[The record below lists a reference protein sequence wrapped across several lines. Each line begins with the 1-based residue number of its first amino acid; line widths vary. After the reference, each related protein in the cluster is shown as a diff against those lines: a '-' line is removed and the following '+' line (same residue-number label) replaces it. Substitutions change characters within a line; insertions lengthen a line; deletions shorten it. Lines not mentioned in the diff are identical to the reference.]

1 MLKKVGI
8 LLGGMLLVSN
18 LFAQVPEQID
28 VITESTTDYNGD
40 QVSEDRYLDGVVERT
55 LYKQGQV
62 LAYEP
67 VREADVPW
75 EKRMW
80 RVIDVRE
87 KINAPFTYPVQPL
100 ITILIDGAANGDLT
114 VFRKD
119 DFQEPLPTDDLE
131 KMLYRID
138 TTRVIDPDTY
148 EETIKVT
155 RSDFD
160 PASVKRFR
168 IKEIWFFDKETSRLR
183 NRILG
188 ISPIKDVYDNQ
199 TGVFKREEPMFW
211 VYFPTARKYLHNYQ
225 VFNRE
230 NDAAPLSWADYFD
243 MRRFSSYIYKATNV
257 RDYRLKDMYPEDQL
271 ERLYE
276 SERIKAELFNF
287 EHDFW
292 SY

>member
-1 MLKKVGI
+1 MFKKVGI
-8 LLGGMLLVSN
+8 FICGLMLGTSLM
-18 LFAQVPEQID
+18 AQVPEQID
-28 VITESTTDYNGD
+28 VITESTTDYEGN
-40 QVSEDRYLDGVVERT
+40 QASEDKYLDGVVERT
-55 LYKQGQV
+55 LTGTDQV
-62 LAYEP
+62 LPYEP
-67 VREADVPW
+67 IREADVPW

-87 KINAPFTYPVQPL
+87 KINAPFTYPVQPF
-100 ITILIDGAANGDLT
+100 ISILIDGAANGDLT
-114 VFRKD
+114 VFRRD
-119 DFQEPLPTDDLE
+119 DFQEPLPTEELE

-138 TTRVIDPDTY
+138 TTRVIDPETY

-160 PASVKRFR
+160 PASVKKFR

-188 ISPIKDVYDNQ
+188 VSPIKDVYDTE

-211 VYFPTARKYLHNYQ
+211 VYFPTARKYLHKYQ
-225 VFNRE
+225 VFNVN

-243 MRRFSSYIYKATNV
+243 MRRFSSFIYKVTNV
-257 RDYRLKDMYPEDQL
+257 RDYRLKDMWPEDQL

>member
-1 MLKKVGI
+1 MLKKVG
-8 LLGGMLLVSN
+8 LLIGGWVLALAMV
-18 LFAQVPEQID
+18 AQEPEEID
-28 VITESTTDYNGD
+28 VITESTTDYEAE
-40 QVSEDRYLDGVVERT
+40 QVSEDKYLDGVVERT
-55 LYKQGQV
+55 LYKDAGV
-62 LAYEP
+62 LDYEP

-87 KINAPFTYPVQPL
+87 KINAPFTYPEQPF
-100 ITILIDGAANGDLT
+100 ISILIDAAANGDIT
-114 VFRKD
+114 VFRGD
-119 DFQEPLPTDDLE
+119 EFQEPLPTDELE
-131 KMLYRID
+131 KMLYRVD

-160 PASVKRFR
+160 PQSVNRFR
-168 IKEIWFFDKETSRLR
+168 IKEIWFFDKETSRMR

-188 ISPIKDVYDNQ
+188 ISPIKDVYDLQ
-199 TGVFKREEPMFW
+199 TNVFKRSEPMFW
-211 VYFPTARKYLHNYQ
+211 VYFPTARDHLANFM
-225 VFNRE
+225 VFNRD
-230 NDAAPLSWADYFD
+230 NDAAPLSWADYLD
-243 MRRFSSYIYKATNV
+243 MRHFSSFIYKVTNV
-257 RDYRLKDMYPEDQL
+257 RDYRLKDMWPDDLL